1 MDDMIKI
8 NLNILKIKTKFIKY
22 ILNNKFNL

>member
-22 ILNNKFNL
+22 ILNDKFNI